1 MEDKKLTKEDIIDV
15 AVGVGIIFVT
25 GFIAYKLGVDSGKKQ
40 YQKTMIRL
48 ARRNGEIWRIVD
60 KDHRLTV
67 TYF

>member
-1 MEDKKLTKEDIIDV
+1 MEDKKLTREDIVDV

-25 GFIAYKLGVDSGKKQ
+25 GFVAYKLGVDSDKKQ

-48 ARRNGEIWRIVD
+48 ARNNGEIWRIVD
-60 KDHRLTV
+60 RDHRLTV

>member
-1 MEDKKLTKEDIIDV
+1 MEDKKLTREDIVDI

-25 GFIAYKLGVDSGKKQ
+25 GFVAYKLGVDSGKKQ

-48 ARRNGEIWRIVD
+48 ARNNGEIWRIVD
-60 KDHRLTV
+60 RDHRLTV